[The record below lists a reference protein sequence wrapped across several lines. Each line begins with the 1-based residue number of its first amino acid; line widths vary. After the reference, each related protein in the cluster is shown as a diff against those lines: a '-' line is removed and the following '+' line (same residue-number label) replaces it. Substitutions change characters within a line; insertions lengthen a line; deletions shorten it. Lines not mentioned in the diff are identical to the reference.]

1 MNSHIG
7 NFIYSLKVVFHRFR
21 RFLVSRKINLTNMRL
36 SFTEKADMY
45 ENLVKQ
51 KWLFPPP
58 PAHNVSN
65 ALVVCVSS
73 KKWGDFFIWSVLL
86 FRRLKH
92 FFLIKSACIMCCAL
106 FFISDQIKFSY
117 KWVWFRDIPLN
128 IKLFMLQTIKLK
140 KLAENTNHIEEK
152 NLN

>member
-1 MNSHIG
+1 MLVVCAMKLNSHIG

-58 PAHNVSN
+58 PPAHNVRN
-65 ALVVCVSS
+65 ALVVLSG
-73 KKWGDFFIWSVLL
+73 K
-86 FRRLKH
+86 
-92 FFLIKSACIMCCAL
+92 
-106 FFISDQIKFSY
+106 Q
-117 KWVWFRDIPLN
+117 
-128 IKLFMLQTIKLK
+128 
-140 KLAENTNHIEEK
+140 
-152 NLN
+152 

>member
-58 PAHNVSN
+58 HNVSN
-65 ALVVCVSS
+65 ALVVCVCLV
-73 KKWGDFFIWSVLL
+73 KNEETFLYDLL

-92 FFLIKSACIMCCAL
+92 FFLIKSECIMCCAL

-140 KLAENTNHIEEK
+140 KLAENTNHIEGK
-152 NLN
+152 KS